1 MKKNSYKK
9 IAKNV
14 IDLEI
19 QALKKLKKSINNSF
33 GQAVDA
39 IVRCQSKTI
48 LCGVGK
54 SGLIASKIAATL
66 SSVGSPA
73 FTLSASDCSH
83 GDLGSI
89 SKKDILILI
98 SYSGETQELKNI
110 IQYANRNRIKLIGI
124 VSKKNSVL
132 YRAADI
138 KLHIPEVKEAGLGI
152 IPTSSTN
159 IQLAIGDALA
169 VASLNKKKFSKYD
182 FSRLHPSGNLG
193 SQLKTVEDLMITGN
207 KIPFIKE
214 NQKMKSALKII
225 TNKKLGVL
233 IVKNKKNKTTG
244 IITDGQ
250 IRRANQKNKD
260 LQSLKV
266 KQVMTKNPINI
277 DKNTLAAKAL
287 SLMNDKKI
295 TCLCVTS
302 KNMKNKTI
310 GILHIHN
317 ILEANIQ

>member
-1 MKKNSYKK
+1 
-9 IAKNV
+9 
-14 IDLEI
+14 
-19 QALKKLKKSINNSF
+19 
-33 GQAVDA
+33 
-39 IVRCQSKTI
+39 
-48 LCGVGK
+48 
-54 SGLIASKIAATL
+54 
-66 SSVGSPA
+66 
-73 FTLSASDCSH
+73 
-83 GDLGSI
+83 
-89 SKKDILILI
+89 
-98 SYSGETQELKNI
+98 
-110 IQYANRNRIKLIGI
+110 
-124 VSKKNSVL
+124 
-132 YRAADI
+132 
-138 KLHIPEVKEAGLGI
+138 
-152 IPTSSTN
+152 
-159 IQLAIGDALA
+159 
-169 VASLNKKKFSKYD
+169 
-182 FSRLHPSGNLG
+182 
-193 SQLKTVEDLMITGN
+193 MITGN

-250 IRRANQKNKD
+250 IRRANQKNRD

-266 KQVMTKNPINI
+266 KQVMTKSPINI

>member
-1 MKKNSYKK
+1 M
-9 IAKNV
+9 
-14 IDLEI
+14 
-19 QALKKLKKSINNSF
+19 
-33 GQAVDA
+33 
-39 IVRCQSKTI
+39 
-48 LCGVGK
+48 
-54 SGLIASKIAATL
+54 
-66 SSVGSPA
+66 
-73 FTLSASDCSH
+73 
-83 GDLGSI
+83 
-89 SKKDILILI
+89 I

-110 IQYANRNRIKLIGI
+110 IQYTNRNRIKLIGI

-138 KLHIPEVKEAGLGI
+138 KLHIPEVKEAGLEI
-152 IPTSSTN
+152 IPTSSTST
-159 IQLAIGDALA
+159 QLAIGDALA
-169 VASLNKKKFSKYD
+169 VAILNKKKFNKHD

-207 KIPFIKE
+207 KIPFVKE
-214 NQKMKSALKII
+214 NQKMKNALKII

-287 SLMNDKKI
+287 SLMNEKKI

>member
-1 MKKNSYKK
+1 
-9 IAKNV
+9 
-14 IDLEI
+14 
-19 QALKKLKKSINNSF
+19 
-33 GQAVDA
+33 
-39 IVRCQSKTI
+39 
-48 LCGVGK
+48 
-54 SGLIASKIAATL
+54 
-66 SSVGSPA
+66 
-73 FTLSASDCSH
+73 
-83 GDLGSI
+83 
-89 SKKDILILI
+89 
-98 SYSGETQELKNI
+98 
-110 IQYANRNRIKLIGI
+110 
-124 VSKKNSVL
+124 
-132 YRAADI
+132 
-138 KLHIPEVKEAGLGI
+138 
-152 IPTSSTN
+152 
-159 IQLAIGDALA
+159 
-169 VASLNKKKFSKYD
+169 
-182 FSRLHPSGNLG
+182 
-193 SQLKTVEDLMITGN
+193 
-207 KIPFIKE
+207 
-214 NQKMKSALKII
+214 MKSALKII

-250 IRRANQKNKD
+250 IRRANQKNRD

>member
-1 MKKNSYKK
+1 MKKENYKK
-9 IAKNV
+9 IAKKV

-19 QALKKLKKSINNSF
+19 EALKKLKNSLNNSF
-33 GQAVDA
+33 NQAVDT
-39 IVRCQSKTI
+39 IVKCQSKTI

-66 SSVGSPA
+66 SSVGCPA
-73 FTLSASDCSH
+73 FALSASDCSH

-98 SYSGETQELKNI
+98 SYSGETHELKNI
-110 IQYANRNRIKLIGI
+110 IQYANRNKIKLIGI
-124 VSKKNSVL
+124 VSKKNSTL
-132 YRAADI
+132 YKASDI
-138 KLHIPEVKEAGLGI
+138 KLYIPEVKEAGLGI
-152 IPTSSTN
+152 VPTASTS

-193 SQLKTVEDLMITGN
+193 TQLKTVEDLMITGSRIPYVNEN
-207 KIPFIKE
+207 K
-214 NQKMKSALKII
+214 KMKDALKII

-233 IVKNKKNKTTG
+233 IVKNKLGKTLG

-250 IRRANQKNKD
+250 IRRASQKNKD

-266 KQVMTKNPINI
+266 KKVMTKKPISI
-277 DKNTLAAKAL
+277 DKNILAAKAL
-287 SLMNDKKI
+287 KLMNDRKI
-295 TCLCVTS
+295 TCLFVTS
-302 KNMKNKTI
+302 KNIKNKTV

-317 ILEANIQ
+317 ILEANIN

>member
-1 MKKNSYKK
+1 MKKENYKK

-14 IDLEI
+14 INLEI
-19 QALKKLKKSINNSF
+19 DALRKLKKSLKNSF
-33 GQAVDA
+33 NQAVDA
-39 IVRCQSKTI
+39 IVKCQSKTI

-73 FTLSASDCSH
+73 FAISASDCSH

-110 IQYANRNRIKLIGI
+110 IQYANRNRIRLIGI
-124 VSKKNSVL
+124 VSKKNSTL
-132 YRAADI
+132 YKNADI
-138 KLHIPEVKEAGLGI
+138 KLFIPEVKEAGLGI
-152 IPTSSTN
+152 VPTASTS

-169 VASLNKKKFSKYD
+169 VASLHKKKFNKYD

-193 SQLKTVEDLMITGN
+193 AQLKTVEDLMITGN
-207 KIPFIKE
+207 KIPFINE
-214 NQKMKSALKII
+214 NQKMKDALKII

-233 IVKNKKNKTTG
+233 IVKNKSGKTTG

-250 IRRANQKNKD
+250 IRRASQKNKD

-266 KQVMTKNPINI
+266 KEVMTKNPINI
-277 DKNTLAAKAL
+277 DKNILAAKAL
-287 SLMNDKKI
+287 TLMNAKKI
-295 TCLCVTS
+295 TCLLVTS
-302 KNMKNKTI
+302 KNIKNRTV

-317 ILEANIQ
+317 ILETDIQ